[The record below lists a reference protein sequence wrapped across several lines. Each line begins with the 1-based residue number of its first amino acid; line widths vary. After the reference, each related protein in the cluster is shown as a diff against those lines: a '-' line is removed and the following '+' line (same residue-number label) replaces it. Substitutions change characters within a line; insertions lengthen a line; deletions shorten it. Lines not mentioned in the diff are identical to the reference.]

1 MNSLLIH
8 KLNFLSNKTIC
19 IFEKGEDNWPAPPTI
34 HRGLEWP
41 QCLNCL
47 FVCLFVCL
55 LDCLFWAN
63 FLIFL
68 LLILL
73 FYSIL
78 LCYWP
83 APPTIHRG
91 LEWPQCL
98 NCLFSVCLIVCLFS
112 VCLWAN
118 FLILLLILLFYSSVS
133 CVIGPL
139 PRRSTGD

>member
-1 MNSLLIH
+1 MARSPDDPQGIRVASVFELSVCSL
-8 KLNFLSNKTIC
+8 FS
-19 IFEKGEDNWPAPPTI
+19 
-34 HRGLEWP
+34 
-41 QCLNCL
+41 
-47 FVCLFVCL
+47 
-55 LDCLFWAN
+55 AN

-98 NCLFSVCLIVCLFS
+98 NCLSVCLSVCLIVCLFS
-112 VCLWAN
+112 VTKFSNSSPHPPFLLARSPDDPQRIRVASVFEFSVCL
-118 FLILLLILLFYSSVS
+118 FVLCGQIFSISF
-133 CVIGPL
+133 IGPL
-139 PRRSTGD
+139 ISFHFIHFKF